1 MKRDQNTGRVQL
13 IGIKRRL
20 TRALARSVVFAQR
33 SLFRPHTRPSFAP
46 EAFWHHTQSRLELP
60 AVPSL
65 ANARSYGLARCPVW
79 TLCLLDGLLV
89 NILVVVAPSQPPN
102 SSMLQMAMT
111 KDVFGGSRVIHGQN
125 CPIWDEISQK
135 LDLYSDRP
143 KRGRVY
149 AGRASQ
155 SSTHGGRPR
164 LFPAAQI
171 LHEVRSVNVFA
182 HTQALSG
189 RHAQLGCIRLDSG

>member
-1 MKRDQNTGRVQL
+1 MLFLRRGGVCSVPTQGRAFLLRHFCITPKVASSFL
-13 IGIKRRL
+13 LFLLWSMLVHMVLPGAPYGHCVFWMACLCIWSL
-20 TRALARSVVFAQR
+20 VPALPLSC
-33 SLFRPHTRPSFAP
+33 S
-46 EAFWHHTQSRLELP
+46 
-60 AVPSL
+60 
-65 ANARSYGLARCPVW
+65 
-79 TLCLLDGLLV
+79 
-89 NILVVVAPSQPPN
+89 PPGAL
-102 SSMLQMAMT
+102 LQMAMT

-125 CPIWDEISQK
+125 CPISDEISQK

-182 HTQALSG
+182 HTQAHSW
-189 RHAQLGCIRLDSG
+189 ADTPS

>member
-1 MKRDQNTGRVQL
+1 MLFLRRGVCSVPTQGRAFL
-13 IGIKRRL
+13 
-20 TRALARSVVFAQR
+20 QR
-33 SLFRPHTRPSFAP
+33 HFCITHS
-46 EAFWHHTQSRLELP
+46 QSRLELP

-79 TLCLLDGLLV
+79 TLGLLDGLLV
-89 NILVVVAPSQPPN
+89 HIMVLPALPLSCSPPGAL
-102 SSMLQMAMT
+102 LQMAMT

-125 CPIWDEISQK
+125 CPISDEISQK

-164 LFPAAQI
+164 LFPASNTSRSSKCKR
-171 LHEVRSVNVFA
+171 VRTHA
-182 HTQALSG
+182 HSRADTPS
-189 RHAQLGCIRLDSG
+189 

>member
-1 MKRDQNTGRVQL
+1 MSCGKKCCFCAEESVPSPHKAELSSR
-13 IGIKRRL
+13 GIFASHTKSP
-20 TRALARSVVFAQR
+20 RASCCSFFGQCSFVWSCPVPRMDTWFSGWLACAYYG
-33 SLFRPHTRPSFAP
+33 PA
-46 EAFWHHTQSRLELP
+46 LP
-60 AVPSL
+60 ALPLSC
-65 ANARSYGLARCPVW
+65 S
-79 TLCLLDGLLV
+79 
-89 NILVVVAPSQPPN
+89 PPGAL
-102 SSMLQMAMT
+102 LQMAMT

-125 CPIWDEISQK
+125 CPILDEISQK

-164 LFPAAQI
+164 FFPAAQI

-182 HTQALSG
+182 HT
-189 RHAQLGCIRLDSG
+189 HTLGQTRPVRMHTP

>member
-1 MKRDQNTGRVQL
+1 MLFLRRGVCSVPTQGRAFPPRHFCITHKVASSFL
-13 IGIKRRL
+13 LFLLWPMLVHMVLPGAPYGHLVFWMACLCISSLPLSCSPPG
-20 TRALARSVVFAQR
+20 AL
-33 SLFRPHTRPSFAP
+33 
-46 EAFWHHTQSRLELP
+46 
-60 AVPSL
+60 
-65 ANARSYGLARCPVW
+65 
-79 TLCLLDGLLV
+79 
-89 NILVVVAPSQPPN
+89 
-102 SSMLQMAMT
+102 LQMAMT

-155 SSTHGGRPR
+155 SSTHGERPR
-164 LFPAAQI
+164 FFPASNTSRSSKCKR
-171 LHEVRSVNVFA
+171 VRTHA
-182 HTQALSG
+182 HSG

>member
-33 SLFRPHTRPSFAP
+33 SLFRPHTRPSFPPA
-46 EAFWHHTQSRLELP
+46 AFLHHTARVASSFLLFLLWPMLVHMVLP
-60 AVPSL
+60 GAPYGHCVFWMACLCIWSLVPALPLSC
-65 ANARSYGLARCPVW
+65 S
-79 TLCLLDGLLV
+79 
-89 NILVVVAPSQPPN
+89 PPGAL
-102 SSMLQMAMT
+102 LQMAMT

-125 CPIWDEISQK
+125 CPISDEISQK

-164 LFPAAQI
+164 FFPAAQI

-182 HTQALSG
+182 H
-189 RHAQLGCIRLDSG
+189 RHTLGQTRPVRMHTP

>member
-33 SLFRPHTRPSFAP
+33 RSLFRPHTRPSFPPA
-46 EAFWHHTQSRLELP
+46 AFLHHTQSRLELP

-65 ANARSYGLARCPVW
+65 ANARSYGLAGCPVW
-79 TLCLLDGLLV
+79 TLGLLDGLLV
-89 NILVVVAPSQPPN
+89 HMVLPALPLSCSPPGAL
-102 SSMLQMAMT
+102 LQMAMT

-125 CPIWDEISQK
+125 CPISDEISQK

-164 LFPAAQI
+164 FFPAAQI

-182 HTQALSG
+182 HT
-189 RHAQLGCIRLDSG
+189 HTLGQTRPVRMHTP

>member
-1 MKRDQNTGRVQL
+1 MSSGK
-13 IGIKRRL
+13 KCCFC
-20 TRALARSVVFAQR
+20 AEEES
-33 SLFRPHTRPSFAP
+33 
-46 EAFWHHTQSRLELP
+46 
-60 AVPSL
+60 VPSPHKAEL
-65 ANARSYGLARCPVW
+65 SSRGIFASHTARVASSFLLFLLWPMLVHMVLPGAPYGHLVFWMAC
-79 TLCLLDGLLV
+79 LCIWSLV
-89 NILVVVAPSQPPN
+89 PALPLSCSPPGAL
-102 SSMLQMAMT
+102 LQMAMT

-125 CPIWDEISQK
+125 CPISDEISQK

-182 HTQALSG
+182 QTHT
-189 RHAQLGCIRLDSG
+189 LGQTRPVRMHTP

>member
-1 MKRDQNTGRVQL
+1 MLFLRRGVCSVPTQGR
-13 IGIKRRL
+13 
-20 TRALARSVVFAQR
+20 
-33 SLFRPHTRPSFAP
+33 
-46 EAFWHHTQSRLELP
+46 AFLLRHFCITHSQSCLELP
-60 AVPSL
+60 ALPSL

-79 TLCLLDGLLV
+79 TLGLLDGLLV
-89 NILVVVAPSQPPN
+89 HIMVLPALPLSCSPPGAL
-102 SSMLQMAMT
+102 LQMAMT

-125 CPIWDEISQK
+125 CPISDEISQK

-164 LFPAAQI
+164 FFPAAQI
-171 LHEVRSVNVFA
+171 LHKVRSVNVFA
-182 HTQALSG
+182 HT
-189 RHAQLGCIRLDSG
+189 HTLGQTRPVRMHTP

>member
-33 SLFRPHTRPSFAP
+33 SLFRPHTRPSFPPA
-46 EAFWHHTQSRLELP
+46 AFLHHTQSRLELP

-65 ANARSYGLARCPVW
+65 ANARSYGLAGAPYGHLVFWMAC
-79 TLCLLDGLLV
+79 LCIWSLLL
-89 NILVVVAPSQPPN
+89 SCSPPGN
-102 SSMLQMAMT
+102 RLQMAMT

-125 CPIWDEISQK
+125 CPISDEISQK

-164 LFPAAQI
+164 FFPAAQI

-182 HTQALSG
+182 HT
-189 RHAQLGCIRLDSG
+189 HTLGQTRPVRMHTP